1 MFITITGSFYMLPLK
16 QKLESIINILLE
28 DTLYELLTLAVA
40 RENSGFNIVAV
51 VDYKNRE
58 QKISIDDCTLITK
71 KIQLAL
77 EEYEAETEF
86 FINVESPGIDRLLFN
101 KKDYENHKGLDIKLK
116 LHRALEDNSM
126 QLKAEILNVLEES
139 VIVSYKN
146 KEQEIEFANISQ
158 AKVLFNDKLIKKLNI
173 FNKK

>member
-1 MFITITGSFYMLPLK
+1 MLPLK
-16 QKLESIINILLE
+16 QKLESIINGLLE
-28 DTLYELLTLAVA
+28 DTLYELLTLSVA
-40 RENSGFNIVAV
+40 KESSGFNVVAV

-71 KIQLAL
+71 KIKLAL
-77 EEYEAETEF
+77 EENEEANDF

-101 KKDYENHKGLDIKLK
+101 KKDYENHKGLDIKIK
-116 LHRALEDNSM
+116 LHKALEDNSM
-126 QLKAEILNVLEES
+126 QLKAEILNVLENS
-139 VIVSYKN
+139 IVVSYKN
-146 KEQEIEFANISQ
+146 KEQEIDFINIAQ